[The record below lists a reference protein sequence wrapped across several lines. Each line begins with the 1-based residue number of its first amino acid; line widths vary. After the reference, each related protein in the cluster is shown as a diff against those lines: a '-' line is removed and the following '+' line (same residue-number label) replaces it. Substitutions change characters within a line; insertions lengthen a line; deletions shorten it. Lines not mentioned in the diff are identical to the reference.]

1 MVIHGILEMVDGH
14 CQFEGLTMMRFN
26 GWLRVINAEFSFL
39 TRCELNLKT
48 TSPENAD
55 DMKLEQ
61 VVEENLPFILSSSE
75 DCETDELS
83 ELLTNKVKSKS
94 RKRASEKSN
103 KKSMGSINKSIKKE
117 SDSKRSEVFEDN
129 LSELRRNK
137 WRTVVI
143 NVGGVNYRSI
153 RLFQINSILTMNLIQ
168 SPGPRLATSP
178 STPSRGFT
186 RFSAPRPR
194 PRSWSTATAT
204 RRAAHPSYSSTGIRA
219 SNEGSRR
226 FHNHYW
232 RFLI

>member
-26 GWLRVINAEFSFL
+26 GWLRFINAEFSFL

-153 RLFQINSILTMNLIQ
+153 RLFQINSILTMNLVQCQMSRSKISNFSKYPESGLHKIFCAKTKAEILEYCDGYTAG
-168 SPGPRLATSP
+168 SPPVIFFDR
-178 STPSRGFT
+178 
-186 RFSAPRPR
+186 
-194 PRSWSTATAT
+194 
-204 RRAAHPSYSSTGIRA
+204 
-219 SNEGSRR
+219 N
-226 FHNHYW
+226 
-232 RFLI
+232 

>member
-1 MVIHGILEMVDGH
+1 MVIHGILEMFDGH

-26 GWLRVINAEFSFL
+26 GWLRFINAEFSLL

-117 SDSKRSEVFEDN
+117 SDSKRQESRKRSEVFEDN

-153 RLFQINSILTMNLIQ
+153 RLFQI
-168 SPGPRLATSP
+168 
-178 STPSRGFT
+178 
-186 RFSAPRPR
+186 
-194 PRSWSTATAT
+194 
-204 RRAAHPSYSSTGIRA
+204 
-219 SNEGSRR
+219 
-226 FHNHYW
+226 
-232 RFLI
+232 